1 MLVCYDIFRVSYIIV
16 NILLINEF
24 EICVYIYFFVSK
36 IKFKIVLVV
45 KDLKYMY

>member
-1 MLVCYDIFRVSYIIV
+1 MLVCYDILRVSYIIV

-24 EICVYIYFFVSK
+24 EIWFYIYFFVSK